1 MHDGDCAAAWYQK
14 GLVLFNQ
21 EQFDEALP
29 AFERSLALAPSIQ
42 DYAFRKALTYYM
54 LERFP
59 DAVTTF
65 ELRPYP
71 WSGAA
76 RLSSITVDDP

>member
-1 MHDGDCAAAWYQK
+1 MRRS
-14 GLVLFNQ
+14 L
-21 EQFDEALP
+21 

-65 ELRPYP
+65 ELALTLPEAVGYP
-71 WSGAA
+71 VLPWTIPDSGQ
-76 RLSSITVDDP
+76 RI

>member
-65 ELRPYP
+65 ELALTLVR
-71 WSGAA
+71 GA